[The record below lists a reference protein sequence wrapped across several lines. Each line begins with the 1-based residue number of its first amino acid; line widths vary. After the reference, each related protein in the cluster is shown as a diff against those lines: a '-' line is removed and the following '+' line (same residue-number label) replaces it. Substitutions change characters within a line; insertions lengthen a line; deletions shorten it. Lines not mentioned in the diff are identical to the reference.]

1 MAKLLGTGEV
11 QVGIKDSTK
20 SGLKKVETNVTKTTD
35 KLEKQFTALG
45 SKLVAAFAGAAVLN
59 AIKTLATNALA
70 LAADLHTLA
79 NSIGTTTEQ
88 LSFLQAAAING
99 GDSADKMTQSM
110 RQLAVRLGEA
120 KQFGGEAAAVF
131 ENLGVDIETQGIE
144 DIVKHIFELGA
155 QAQTS
160 AEKIDFIGKI
170 SKITGA
176 KAASV

>member
-11 QVGIKDSTK
+11 QVGIKDK
-20 SGLKKVETNVTKTTD
+20 SKTGLKSVETNVTKTTS
-35 KLEKQFTALG
+35 KLEKQFSALG
-45 SKLVAAFAGAAVLN
+45 TKIAAAFAGAVVLN
-59 AIKTLATNALA
+59 AIKTLATNALS

-88 LSFLQAAAING
+88 LSFLQASAING

-144 DIVKHIFELGA
+144 DVVKQIFEMGA

-170 SKITGA
+170 SKIVGA